1 MTFQSGLTGGRNN
14 NALFGTPVNNAILDP
29 MQGFDAD
36 VWVID
41 QATGKYNL
49 VGRFTSIQF
58 TVRNAT
64 EPYLELNQRVPR
76 LLDGEFQFGWVLERG
91 MLDSR
96 VLEQTFGY
104 NAITRELRNNRNAR
118 FQISFSVQAPELQ
131 NKGRTV
137 AGETA
142 SLFGKQTNS
151 AYTAGGQQTGEIA
164 DKVFHERLAIGEY
177 LLTFCKVDS
186 FTLGINAGRNVIAN
200 RWEGM
205 CEGVEFIDRSIVD
218 AGVFL
223 DAGSSNGITSLS
235 RGAETGKNII
245 PFAWDRLLYADN
257 VGDSLANGNRTTNPL
272 EAGINWGGR
281 FGVVSGSD
289 LAFVD
294 GVSNNQI
301 LEDSVTGAG
310 FVNGADSSDQN

>member
-1 MTFQSGLTGGRNN
+1 MTFTSGLNGGRNN

-49 VGRFTSIQF
+49 VGRFTSIQL
-58 TVRNAT
+58 TIRNAT

-118 FQISFSVQAPELQ
+118 FQISFNVQAPELQ

-137 AGETA
+137 ANEEA
-142 SLFGKQTNS
+142 SDF
-151 AYTAGGQQTGEIA
+151 GQQVSNAYGGANITN
-164 DKVFHERLAIGEY
+164 KVFHERLAIGEY

-205 CEGVEFIDRSIVD
+205 CEGIEFIDRSVVD
-218 AGVFL
+218 PGVFL
-223 DAGSSNGITSLS
+223 DAGSANGNDALL
-235 RGAETGKNII
+235 RGRDTARQIE
-245 PFAWDRLLYADN
+245 PFAWDTLLYR
-257 VGDSLANGNRTTNPL
+257 ANNTSQGRTTNPL
-272 EAGINWGGR
+272 EGSVEFGASLTGGENTDGTTNDSPLAGEAG
-281 FGVVSGSD
+281 
-289 LAFVD
+289 
-294 GVSNNQI
+294 
-301 LEDSVTGAG
+301 GAG
-310 FVNGADSSDQN
+310 FVSRTVT

>member
-1 MTFQSGLTGGRNN
+1 MTFTSGLTTAQTTNN
-14 NALFGTPVNNAILDP
+14 SSLFGTPVNNAILDP

-76 LLDGEFQFGWVLERG
+76 LLDGEFQFGWVIERG
-91 MLDSR
+91 MLDAR

-104 NAITRELRNNRNAR
+104 NAITRELRNNRNVR
-118 FQISFSVQAPELQ
+118 FQISFSVAAPELETSG
-131 NKGRTV
+131 KTV
-137 AGETA
+137 ANENNSSFGEVATNPAA
-142 SLFGKQTNS
+142 SQNVGSSFATRS
-151 AYTAGGQQTGEIA
+151 A
-164 DKVFHERLAIGEY
+164 VGEY

-205 CEGVEFIDRSIVD
+205 CEGIEYINRSRVD
-218 AGVFL
+218 AGIFL
-223 DAGSSNGITSLS
+223 DSQNAFTALSIASNSAREINPFPWDTMLYTANSSIENEGSSS
-235 RGAETGKNII
+235 
-245 PFAWDRLLYADN
+245 
-257 VGDSLANGNRTTNPL
+257 RTTNPL
-272 EAGINWGGR
+272 SVNYGGS
-281 FGVVSGSD
+281 FGQS
-289 LAFVD
+289 
-294 GVSNNQI
+294 
-301 LEDSVTGAG
+301 T
-310 FVNGADSSDQN
+310 

>member
-1 MTFQSGLTGGRNN
+1 MTFTSGLSTAQTSNN
-14 NALFGTPVNNAILDP
+14 SSLFGTPVNNAILDP

-41 QATGKYNL
+41 QATGNYNL

-76 LLDGEFQFGWVLERG
+76 LLDGEFQFGWVIERG
-91 MLDSR
+91 MLDAR

-104 NAITRELRNNRNAR
+104 NAITRELRNNRNVR
-118 FQISFSVQAPELQ
+118 FQISFAVAAPELQ
-131 NKGRTV
+131 TSGQTV
-137 AGETA
+137 ANETA
-142 SLFGKQTNS
+142 ESFG
-151 AYTAGGQQTGEIA
+151 
-164 DKVFHERLAIGEY
+164 ERTSVASSTSKNDTPLGTTFSNRVAVGEY

-205 CEGVEFIDRSIVD
+205 CEGIEYINRSRVD

-223 DAGSSNGITSLS
+223 NSQNA
-235 RGAETGKNII
+235 
-245 PFAWDRLLYADN
+245 N
-257 VGDSLANGNRTTNPL
+257 VALKL
-272 EAGINWGGR
+272 
-281 FGVVSGSD
+281 
-289 LAFVD
+289 
-294 GVSNNQI
+294 
-301 LEDSVTGAG
+301 
-310 FVNGADSSDQN
+310 GADSAANINPFPWDSMLYAANNSQTQNNETTSARTANPLNTTYGGKYN